1 MIADRWELIGEGLL
15 IDSTGDRWI
24 RGLTRFW
31 RRPKRCLQID
41 MLFLER
47 RARRH
52 ASGSQKRVIVA
63 CESSRRTG
71 SSFQTS
77 CPTEKHTQHVL
88 RKEKHL
94 LLKSESS
101 QRDLIRDS
109 LEAAMTAVPEQV
121 ITTPAAVELM
131 AMLEAK
137 HGELMFHQSGGCC
150 DGSSP
155 MCYPRGEFLV
165 GDQDVLLATIVGIP
179 FYMSRSQ
186 FEYWKHTQLILD
198 VVPGR
203 GGMFSLENGEGVRFL
218 IRSRVFD
225 DGEIAALRAAGRI

>member
-1 MIADRWELIGEGLL
+1 
-15 IDSTGDRWI
+15 
-24 RGLTRFW
+24 
-31 RRPKRCLQID
+31 
-41 MLFLER
+41 
-47 RARRH
+47 
-52 ASGSQKRVIVA
+52 
-63 CESSRRTG
+63 
-71 SSFQTS
+71 
-77 CPTEKHTQHVL
+77 
-88 RKEKHL
+88 
-94 LLKSESS
+94 
-101 QRDLIRDS
+101 
-109 LEAAMTAVPEQV
+109 MTVVPEQV

-131 AMLEAK
+131 AMLAGK
-137 HGELMFHQSGGCC
+137 HGDLMFHQSGGCC

-165 GDQDVLLATIVGIP
+165 GDGDVLLANLGGTP

-225 DGEIAALRAAGRI
+225 NEEIAALRAAGRI